1 MKAHRRAR
9 AGRRASGTP
18 ATGGPVTANYLYSL
32 PNEEVDINV
41 FATSEKGQLLQAF
54 VSPTPFFSNLGAT
67 NLGGGLGPLLAAVQ
81 GGTEAWFFGVTE
93 GGHLLSQYWQDTDWS
108 GWQDLGMPD
117 SSLGGLAWAL
127 GATNPTRTGALA
139 FAVTESARLVLRDI
153 ASSEWQDLGTC
164 EIGGGLGYSIAA
176 TCPQEGLIFVV
187 GAAIDGDV
195 VVLPYSGGQWG
206 EWSILAHPPG
216 LLIESV
222 SAASGPN
229 ALDLVAVAEDGSVW
243 YTYSADGRS
252 FATWQQINSGKVVLP
267 GLTAGSVSPYPASN
281 QLYPGYDHQLDVF
294 AISEDGDFLWCWWTA
309 KQGWTS
315 WSDYGV
321 WPS

>member
-1 MKAHRRAR
+1 MKTHRRAR

-18 ATGGPVTANYLYSL
+18 ATGGPVTANYLYSV

-93 GGHLLSQYWQDTDWS
+93 GGHLLSQYWQEYRLERVAGS
-108 GWQDLGMPD
+108 GHARQFARWARLGAGSDQPDADGCVGVRGHGKRPARAARHRQLGMAGSRD
-117 SSLGGLAWAL
+117 MRNWRRARIQHCRDVSSGGSVF
-127 GATNPTRTGALA
+127 R
-139 FAVTESARLVLRDI
+139 R
-153 ASSEWQDLGTC
+153 
-164 EIGGGLGYSIAA
+164 GLG
-176 TCPQEGLIFVV
+176 
-187 GAAIDGDV
+187 DRRHV

-243 YTYSADGRS
+243 YTYSADGR
-252 FATWQQINSGKVVLP
+252 
-267 GLTAGSVSPYPASN
+267 
-281 QLYPGYDHQLDVF
+281 
-294 AISEDGDFLWCWWTA
+294 
-309 KQGWTS
+309 
-315 WSDYGV
+315 
-321 WPS
+321 